1 MTNQINLITDESV
14 KAAVVFALDKR
25 TPMDPICEKVGDI
38 PVSVGSGKFM
48 KGTTVYKCPDCGT
61 YLTRTHKYCYA
72 CGKAIKWK

>member
-1 MTNQINLITDESV
+1 MINLITDESV

-25 TPMDPICEKVGDI
+25 APMDPICEKVGDI

-61 YLTRTHKYCYA
+61 YLTRTHKYCHA
-72 CGKAIKWK
+72 CGNVIKWK

>member
-1 MTNQINLITDESV
+1 MENHLVNESV
-14 KAAVVFALDKR
+14 KEAVMFALSKR
-25 TPMDPICEKVGDI
+25 APMDPILEKVGDI
-38 PVSVGSGKFM
+38 PISVGSGKFM